1 MKKLLLLTL
10 LGLLSSTLFANDE
23 VFLQNSSSSIPPNFE
38 RGTLPIPED
47 TQALKN
53 IRVLIFPHT
62 LKNDWRHG
70 VPDNATTFKIKSPDS
85 VIITDNKI
93 SQKITDA
100 TITFKNKTIYA
111 TVGKKKISFNSPI
124 TFTAKRPILIERLG
138 NETKSNSYYG
148 KFKVGINE
156 SGLYIVNTIDMENY
170 LLGVVPSESSA
181 SWPIES
187 LKAQALAA
195 RSYALYHLLNTKTN
209 KDWDV
214 DDTAR
219 YQVYT
224 GINHRKPSTDK
235 AVNDTAGEVITYNG
249 EVIVA
254 FFHSYSGGY
263 TDSAK
268 NIFGSNEAPYCDIS
282 TEVFTRDHLRE
293 NLSKSSQ
300 WIVESRMVWKKSE
313 IIKKLKERADT
324 AQRFKNFDINGELSF
339 NILTTNVNFDSARD
353 FELIQGDNRE
363 EIYFRDF
370 RAALGWSNFKG
381 YHYYFEDETPTEVTI
396 KGYGWGHHVGM
407 SQWGAYMMSKY
418 FDYKYDDIIKHYY
431 HNIEITKI

>member
-10 LGLLSSTLFANDE
+10 LGLLSSTLFASEDML
-23 VFLQNSSSSIPPNFE
+23 LQNSSSSIPPNFKK
-38 RGTLPIPED
+38 GTLPIPKD
-47 TQALKN
+47 LSAVKN
-53 IRVLIFPHT
+53 VRVLIFPHT

-70 VPDNATTFKIKSPDS
+70 VPDNATTFKISSPDS
-85 VIITDNKI
+85 I
-93 SQKITDA
+93 SVKSSTKSEKITQA
-100 TITFKNKTIYA
+100 TVTFKNKTIYL
-111 TVGKKKISFNSPI
+111 TSGKNKYSFNSPI
-124 TFTAKRPILIERLG
+124 TFQAKRPVLIERLG
-138 NETKSNSYYG
+138 NESKSNSYYG

-156 SGLYIVNTIDMENY
+156 NGLYIVNTIDMENY

-195 RSYALYHLLNTKTN
+195 RSYALYHLVNTKLS

-224 GINHRKPSTDK
+224 GINHRKPSTDR
-235 AVNDTAGEVITYNG
+235 AVNETAGEVITYND

-300 WIVESRMVWKKSE
+300 WIVESRTLWSKAE
-313 IIKKLKERADT
+313 ILSKLKARPDT
-324 AQRFKNFDINGELSF
+324 SERFKDFDINGDLSF
-339 NILTTNVNFDSARD
+339 KILSRNINFESARD
-353 FELIQGDNRE
+353 IELTQGDASAV
-363 EIYFRDF
+363 IYFRDF

-381 YHYYFEDETPTEVTI
+381 YHFYFEDETDTEVTI
-396 KGYGWGHHVGM
+396 KGYGWGHHVGL

-418 FDYKYDDIIKHYY
+418 FNYKYDAIIKHYY
-431 HNIEITKI
+431 KDVEILRI